1 MQFRSGRFLYMAYFS
16 AIPIEKM
23 LGFYTMGLL
32 CSRFLQC
39 YSKINQPL
47 G

>member
-23 LGFYTMGLL
+23 LGAVVFY
-32 CSRFLQC
+32 SVIV
-39 YSKINQPL
+39 K
-47 G
+47 